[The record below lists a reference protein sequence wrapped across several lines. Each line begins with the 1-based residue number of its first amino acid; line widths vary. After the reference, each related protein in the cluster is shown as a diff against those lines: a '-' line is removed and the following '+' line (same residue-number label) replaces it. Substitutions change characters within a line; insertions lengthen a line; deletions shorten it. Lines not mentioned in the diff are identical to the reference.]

1 LRSGSSDCLLCH
13 RKRDTPVCV
22 QEGIAMTPDWSLAI
36 YVLGKNLLIFAIG
49 LIAAR
54 IVFRR

>member
-1 LRSGSSDCLLCH
+1 
-13 RKRDTPVCV
+13 
-22 QEGIAMTPDWSLAI
+22 MTPDWSLAI